1 MLLIHYQSLC
11 FAFQQ
16 YYFLKLN
23 INILFSFLFPLIIFS
38 LYIYGSYKINNNQTL
53 LEKNKETVYVKAIS
67 PNFEMRYIKSDDEI
81 KNAIQKVIRYSDPEI
96 KKETI
101 FVWPEGIF
109 AGVYFED
116 LKKFK
121 NLFNKNFSENH
132 LIILGLIPKI
142 IKKVIFIIVY

>member
-1 MLLIHYQSLC
+1 
-11 FAFQQ
+11 
-16 YYFLKLN
+16 
-23 INILFSFLFPLIIFS
+23 
-38 LYIYGSYKINNNQTL
+38 
-53 LEKNKETVYVKAIS
+53 
-67 PNFEMRYIKSDDEI
+67 MRYIKSDDEI

-132 LIILGLIPKI
+132 LIIFGINTEDNQKGDFYNSILVLNNKLEVLYKYD
-142 IKKVIFIIVY
+142 KKS